1 MCFLNSESLL
11 NFFLMYEVVNKLFW
25 AKFLRDLLAWQGGTV
40 EKNSV
45 LSLIMI
51 ISYYGG
57 CGLSIAWTWFV
68 DEGQ

>member
-25 AKFLRDLLAWQGGTV
+25 AKFLRDLLAWQGGIV

-45 LSLIMI
+45 LSLVIFTG
-51 ISYYGG
+51 YYGG
-57 CGLSIAWTWFV
+57 CGLSIVWKWFV